1 MPFANA
7 HERAIHFAKHGHEFG
22 ASSEIDYERMAD
34 AFMSRPMTMT
44 MRECIR
50 PNGTRRLRVNVAN
63 DHFGVAVVSANTVVT
78 YYVIPFH
85 RKHRRGGI
93 VPFFADECSRN
104 DL

>member
-1 MPFANA
+1 MPFANP

-22 ASSEIDYERMAD
+22 ASTEIDYERMAD
-34 AFMSRPMTMT
+34 TFMSRPMTMT

-50 PNGTRRLRVNVAN
+50 PNRTHRPRVDLAK
-63 DHFGVAVVSANTVVT
+63 DHFGVAVVAASTVVT
-78 YYVIPFH
+78 YYVVPFH

-93 VPFFADECSRN
+93 ATFFAYECTRN